1 MANSTAN
8 LNITTTLGHNFNYTM
23 STSYDE
29 IFQVRQEVDNSNGF
43 IDLVK
48 VGKSIAA
55 QTLRDAK
62 MVVVHNTGDTVLEI
76 QVTIQGYKNNSNE
89 DVVNS
94 VDLGGGATALRYINF
109 LLPAGEFLYLPNN
122 RVISYEGEAGVSAC
136 NATAITDVLPHD
148 INSGNEYVDSTANLG
163 EDLDATEIVVTTSDG
178 DFFRVGDLIQC
189 GTNPAD
195 GNADEIE
202 IMRVTDISGND
213 LTVERALFGT
223 QAGTSG
229 TQSTGHV
236 NGANIYFPHFNEYH
250 DFDRYSTAQTDYN
263 GRFKASNFFGYG
275 RNDDTISDGLVP
287 GSIAIGFYKKP
298 YQDLGINGITSSSD
312 SGLTGGT
319 TYEFHVDVTGTDEDV
334 TFTVDSSNTNFGGTN
349 GVLRKIQDALDLK
362 YYNSSSQLFE
372 KQISV
377 SIVNGDLRFTLNE
390 SLSTSKIEV
399 GRAADLSGST
409 HLFNTSST
417 FTGRFPGVDDIPT
430 YVAPQLPRPKRIT
443 GGFSSQVRKNVDYI
457 YDDGNGNLSG
467 AGGSGIIN
475 YDTGAIDFTG
485 NSNSHFVVTASYKSA
500 LGGSGD
506 GSTSNAVNVI
516 NNIAARSTSS
526 KKDGVCSVIA
536 MN

>member
-8 LNITTTLGHNFNYTM
+8 LNITTSLGHNFNYTM

-136 NATAITDVLPHD
+136 NATSITDVLPHD

-298 YQDLGINGITSSSD
+298 YQDLGINGITASSD

-319 TYEFHVDVTGTDEDV
+319 TYEFHVDVTGTD
-334 TFTVDSSNTNFGGTN
+334 
-349 GVLRKIQDALDLK
+349 
-362 YYNSSSQLFE
+362 
-372 KQISV
+372 
-377 SIVNGDLRFTLNE
+377 
-390 SLSTSKIEV
+390 
-399 GRAADLSGST
+399 
-409 HLFNTSST
+409 
-417 FTGRFPGVDDIPT
+417 
-430 YVAPQLPRPKRIT
+430 
-443 GGFSSQVRKNVDYI
+443 
-457 YDDGNGNLSG
+457 
-467 AGGSGIIN
+467 
-475 YDTGAIDFTG
+475 
-485 NSNSHFVVTASYKSA
+485 
-500 LGGSGD
+500 
-506 GSTSNAVNVI
+506 
-516 NNIAARSTSS
+516 
-526 KKDGVCSVIA
+526 
-536 MN
+536 